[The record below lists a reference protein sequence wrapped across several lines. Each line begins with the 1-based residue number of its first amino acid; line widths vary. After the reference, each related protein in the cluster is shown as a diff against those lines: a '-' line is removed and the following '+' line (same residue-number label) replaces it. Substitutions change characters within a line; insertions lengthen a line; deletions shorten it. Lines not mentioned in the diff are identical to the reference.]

1 MEVNTVSMQQDIGNN
16 DPPKSGISATNK
28 RRKKKWYYHLIIPK
42 HMLLKTD
49 ISDYSDKRF
58 IILSI
63 LQKTNIF
70 NSGIYYLICLLSWL
84 ELISNFIL
92 FLQHLLC
99 THFLYFLH
107 LHVISLHS
115 TCICLFSS
123 WFLHLVLSIAQL
135 WWLDSWKWGI
145 LAF

>member
-1 MEVNTVSMQQDIGNN
+1 MILPSNYTEAHASENWYFRLLWQKIHHNIING
-16 DPPKSGISATNK
+16 
-28 RRKKKWYYHLIIPK
+28 KKHKKI
-42 HMLLKTD
+42 
-49 ISDYSDKRF
+49 R
-58 IILSI
+58 SI

-70 NSGIYYLICLLSWL
+70 NSGIYYLICLLSWF

-92 FLQHLLC
+92 LLQHLLC
-99 THFLYFLH
+99 AHFLHFLH

-145 LAF
+145 LAL